1 MKKLFLLFVI
11 VSISVAIS
19 SCEKPVAPT
28 VSTTDAT
35 NIQYQT
41 ATLNGNIT
49 SDGGAAITGRG
60 FIYSTAQGVTIGGDG
75 VNQIDAGS
83 GDGAFSADISSL
95 SPNTTYY
102 YKAFGVNEVGTTEGT
117 EKSFSTL

>member
-1 MKKLFLLFVI
+1 MKKLFLIMI
-11 VSISVAIS
+11 VAVFTIAIT

-28 VSTTDAT
+28 VTTGDAS

-49 SDGGAAITGRG
+49 SDGGAAITARG
-60 FIYSTAQGVTIGGDG
+60 FIYSTLQGVTIGGAG
-75 VNQIDAGS
+75 VNQVDAGS

-102 YKAFGVNEVGTTEGT
+102 YKAFGVNEVDTTAGAEV
-117 EKSFSTL
+117 SFSTL

>member
-1 MKKLFLLFVI
+1 MKNIFLLMI
-11 VSISVAIS
+11 VAVFAIAIT

-28 VSTTDAT
+28 VSTNDAT
-35 NIQYQT
+35 DIQYQA

-49 SDGGAAITGRG
+49 SDGGATITSRG
-60 FIYSTAQGVTIGGDG
+60 FIYSTAQGVTMGGTG

-83 GDGAFSADISSL
+83 GDGAFSADITGL

-102 YKAFGVNEVGTTEGT
+102 FKAFGVNEVGTTEGN

>member
-1 MKKLFLLFVI
+1 MKKLLLFLAI
-11 VSISVAIS
+11 AAITVAVS
-19 SCEKPVAPT
+19 SCEKPVVPT

-35 NIQYQT
+35 NIHYQT

-49 SDGGAAITGRG
+49 SDGGAAVTGRG
-60 FIYSTAQGVTIGGDG
+60 FIYSTAEGVTIGGSG
-75 VNQIDAGS
+75 VTQVDAGS
-83 GDGAFSADISSL
+83 GDGTFSADITGL